1 MNALSRTLVI
11 AHLTLHEAVRRRILT
26 AAGICGAAFLTL
38 FGIGLTFIIRDM
50 AKHSALEVI
59 QRNVMLNMLTLAGL
73 YATNFLMVMTAVL
86 LPVDTLSGEIS
97 SGVIQTLAA
106 KPVRRGEI
114 VIGKWL
120 GHALVLTFYFAI
132 LAGGVLAIVRL
143 IGHFTPPRLGSGL
156 PLMWLEGMVLLSLS
170 IAGGSRLSTV
180 TNGILAFGLYG
191 LAFIGNWVEQIGTFA
206 DNDAARYVGTVASL
220 VMPSEALWQ
229 RAAWFM
235 QPSIT
240 QQLGGTPFSP
250 VSVPSPAMVGWAI
263 GYALVALLVGVRGL
277 SKRAL

>member
-1 MNALSRTLVI
+1 MSSLLRTITI
-11 AHLTLHEAVRRRILT
+11 AQLTLHEAMRRRIL
-26 AAGICGAAFLTL
+26 AAAAICGVAFLAL
-38 FGIGLTFIIRDM
+38 FAIGLSFVIRDM
-50 AKHSALEVI
+50 SRHSAIDLI
-59 QRNVMLNMLTLAGL
+59 QRNIVLNMLTLAGL

-86 LPVDTLSGEIS
+86 LPVDTLSGEIA
-97 SGVIQTLAA
+97 SGVIQTVAA
-106 KPVRRGEI
+106 KPMRRGEI

-120 GHALVLTFYFAI
+120 GHVLVLTLYFAI
-132 LAGGVLAIVRL
+132 LAGGVLAVVKL
-143 IGHFTPPRLGSGL
+143 VGHFTPPRIGSGL
-156 PLMWLEGMVLLSLS
+156 PLMWLEGIVLLSLS

-180 TNGILAFGLYG
+180 TNGIMAFGLYG

-220 VMPSEALWQ
+220 IMPSEALWQ

-235 QPSIT
+235 QPSLT

-250 VSVPSPAMVGWAI
+250 ISVPSPAMVGWAVV
-263 GYALVALLVGVRGL
+263 YALIALVLGVRGL